1 MTILNQY
8 DSANPDSRTGLNIYT
23 GIYEGVV
30 RENKDALYMGRLAV
44 YIPEVGGNIDDPKS
58 WVTVRYASPF
68 YGITPYRDNAF
79 NPTPLQT
86 AQEAQAAGSIS
97 PSQFRQVEGSS
108 LAGTVD
114 NLVNNGQRQGQG
126 EGAVGSQGQEV
137 ITSYGMWAVPPDL
150 GVTVLVMF
158 IGGNLNRGFWF
169 ACVPTVAHGMV
180 PAIGAPDGKTP
191 MAEFNPIDPQVP
203 VTKDLTSI
211 QRQPYQPLVDSLTA
225 QGLQEDPLR
234 GPITS
239 SSFREAPSN
248 VFGISSKGGH
258 TFVMDD
264 GSQEGTSK
272 LIRLR
277 TSGGNQITMHD
288 DTGMI
293 YLINAQGT
301 GWIELS
307 PSGQIDVFGAAGI
320 NMATNG
326 DINMHAD
333 KNVNIHAG
341 NCVKITGMVGTKVMG
356 GEELQLHGKKTMI
369 EGVDSLHVHSCTE
382 MMFTSF
388 GDIHMKAF
396 NYFCLK
402 GKCFYWNSCTAKEAE
417 QVPPEAIQEISGY
430 QTTVA
435 RAPSKEPYKEHD
447 SGQGGAGGVAGA
459 DSPASGAT
467 TGTMT
472 GTGSDV
478 ARESIGGSGQPFNF
492 NGNQQQAFDT
502 IYAAAVKA
510 GSADPRMTASVAMLE
525 SGYLGSSM
533 TKRANNPFGQTIV
546 QSQIGKNG
554 IVGGTYG
561 ADGQLHAVYDS
572 VDSAV
577 ADHVRRW
584 GSSYVPNNPQQTTS
598 NLVSKGYNTVNPSWS
613 GSVNTIY
620 SSGKYSN
627 NVVSVNGEGTSS
639 SPVPIPKARPADL
652 NTTAKTP
659 GTSVAEGTATGSKAV
674 TPTKATVNANTAA
687 PTNINVPYY
696 NGGGGGT
703 SFKSTP
709 PKPIVLQNAV
719 KTTSVPRT
727 TGHSTTAI
735 TSTYIPGT
743 SKAPGQVTVST
754 YETTP
759 GVRSPSIFTGTQTIS
774 ASSPAANPYLGRG
787 GAQPIGADPALSRVT
802 PATNT
807 TVQPTQATL
816 ANISTGSQGAGSLG
830 TSVSG
835 STAPLDPAAS
845 GREGRTESELANPDQ
860 NQLGE
865 TPAQEASSAL
875 EQAGGQAP
883 SSDLPAAPGG
893 GNTGC
898 FATGDNCD
906 RPIDETGGGGGGNA
920 QGGQKNFVPPESLKN
935 DPEFQKKLAEMKAKY
950 PGLTDQQIY
959 NVIGGESGF
968 NFAAVNGSSG
978 ATGGF
983 QFIPSTASS
992 LGYSTA
998 QIQAMSPAQQ
1008 LAVYDKYLASNGYRG
1023 GKLGIMQAAP
1033 AFASRPGN
1041 TIVYPRGTAAWNQ
1054 NPGWRGSDGN
1064 ITVDSINR
1072 YYGY

>member
-97 PSQFRQVEGSS
+97 PSQFRQLEGSP

-114 NLVNNGQRQGQG
+114 NLVNNGQSQRQG

-203 VTKDLTSI
+203 VTQDLTSI

-326 DINMHAD
+326 DVNFHAD

-341 NCVKITGMVGTKVMG
+341 ECVKIVGMKGTKVQG
-356 GEELQLHGKKTMI
+356 GEELQLHGAKTMI
-369 EGVDSLHVHSCTE
+369 EGVDSLHVHSCKE

-417 QVPPEAIQEISGY
+417 QVPPEQPEDVSGY

-447 SGQGGAGGVAGA
+447 GGQGAGGGGGA
-459 DSPASGAT
+459 APDGSASGTGPGGMFDGGGT
-467 TGTMT
+467 TGTDT
-472 GTGSDV
+472 GQTSLGNNFSLGFETGLTGNNPNTSLGNNFSLPIRTGLPGNAV
-478 ARESIGGSGQPFNF
+478 GSG
-492 NGNQQQAFDT
+492 
-502 IYAAAVKA
+502 
-510 GSADPRMTASVAMLE
+510 
-525 SGYLGSSM
+525 
-533 TKRANNPFGQTIV
+533 ANNWGSGAGQTQPRDAGTTLT
-546 QSQIGKNG
+546 QS
-554 IVGGTYG
+554 
-561 ADGQLHAVYDS
+561 
-572 VDSAV
+572 
-577 ADHVRRW
+577 R
-584 GSSYVPNNPQQTTS
+584 
-598 NLVSKGYNTVNPSWS
+598 
-613 GSVNTIY
+613 
-620 SSGKYSN
+620 
-627 NVVSVNGEGTSS
+627 
-639 SPVPIPKARPADL
+639 
-652 NTTAKTP
+652 
-659 GTSVAEGTATGSKAV
+659 TATGSSMGMSFTGIQQGNSSITQPSSPAV
-674 TPTKATVNANTAA
+674 APAAARTTNLQGAVRTSSGSTVSSTYKPATSVNNTNVTANAALSGSFTTNYGVNKPSTITVNTTTPTNSVVTADAALSGSFTTNYANA
-687 PTNINVPYY
+687 PT
-696 NGGGGGT
+696 T
-703 SFKSTP
+703 S
-709 PKPIVLQNAV
+709 
-719 KTTSVPRT
+719 
-727 TGHSTTAI
+727 STT
-735 TSTYIPGT
+735 IP
-743 SKAPGQVTVST
+743 V
-754 YETTP
+754 
-759 GVRSPSIFTGTQTIS
+759 
-774 ASSPAANPYLGRG
+774 SSPAANPYLGRG
-787 GAQPIGADPALSRVT
+787 GAQPVGADPALANVET
-802 PATNT
+802 PGQ
-807 TVQPTQATL
+807 QPAGVFGSPNPADQQL
-816 ANISTGSQGAGSLG
+816 TGA
-830 TSVSG
+830 
-835 STAPLDPAAS
+835 
-845 GREGRTESELANPDQ
+845 
-860 NQLGE
+860 
-865 TPAQEASSAL
+865 TPAQEANTAL
-875 EQAGGQAP
+875 DQAFGQSP

-893 GNTGC
+893 GGTGC

-906 RPIDETGGGGGGNA
+906 RPADETGGGQGFDGDPNA
-920 QGGQKNFVPPESLKN
+920 NAGQTNYASN
-935 DPEFQKKLAEMKAKY
+935 DPEGKAAAEAYLGRPMSDSEYNALVAATAAEAGTNQTEQAWVSGTILNRTRARGPNATVQSVLAERNQFEAVTGKGRPNFLRGPTPTRAASINGSMTNILSSVPKTNYYFDAANPAAYTAGRMPTNRAGVLPTRIGASRFY
-950 PGLTDQQIY
+950 PG
-959 NVIGGESGF
+959 
-968 NFAAVNGSSG
+968 ARW
-978 ATGGF
+978 
-983 QFIPSTASS
+983 P
-992 LGYSTA
+992 
-998 QIQAMSPAQQ
+998 
-1008 LAVYDKYLASNGYRG
+1008 
-1023 GKLGIMQAAP
+1023 
-1033 AFASRPGN
+1033 
-1041 TIVYPRGTAAWNQ
+1041 
-1054 NPGWRGSDGN
+1054 
-1064 ITVDSINR
+1064 
-1072 YYGY
+1072 